1 MTKIIEI
8 LKDIRPAVDW
18 AGEEDLID
26 SGLLDSFD
34 MITLIGEL
42 NDTFHVNIGLEHLE
56 PENFSSV
63 DAIAAL
69 IKGLGADI

>member
-26 SGLLDSFD
+26 SGLLNSFD

-42 NDTFHVNIGLEHLE
+42 NNAFDINIGLEHLE

-63 DAIAAL
+63 DAIDAL
-69 IKGLGADI
+69 VKDLSGL